1 MTYTLTT
8 DHDLDGIS
16 ITAEWSYSV
25 LPGYPATRIFP
36 AEHAAVDD
44 VQVKLSLDGKLRIEC
59 PDWLFDLLR
68 PSDDVL
74 MEHAGERDEYD
85 ACEAAEY
92 RRELRE
98 DAA

>member
-44 VQVKLSLDGKLRIEC
+44 VQATLTVNGKAVDC

-68 PSDDVL
+68 PSDETL
-74 MEHAGERDEYD
+74 LEHAGERDEYD
-85 ACEAAEY
+85 ACDAADY